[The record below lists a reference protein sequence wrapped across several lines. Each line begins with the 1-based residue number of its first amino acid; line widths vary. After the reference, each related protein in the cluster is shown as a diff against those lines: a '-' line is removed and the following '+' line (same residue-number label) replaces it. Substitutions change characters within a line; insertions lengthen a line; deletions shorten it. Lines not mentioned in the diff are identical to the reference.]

1 MPLPSLSWIARVGES
16 ALKAIP
22 FFGSA
27 VGFIALIFDIG
38 ERVLVGGINFLISSV
53 NSIDTSLFSNA
64 AFGAVSGISY
74 ANAVF
79 PLSEFVTIW
88 TSVFT
93 GAAAVLVIRWV
104 KSFVPTVAN

>member
-1 MPLPSLSWIARVGES
+1 MALPSLSWLARVGES

-22 FFGSA
+22 FFGS
-27 VGFIALIFDIG
+27 GLGLIALVFDFG
-38 ERVLVGGINFLISSV
+38 EKLLVGSINYV
-53 NSIDTSLFSNA
+53 IDTINAMDTSMFSNA
-64 AFGAVSGISY
+64 AFASVQGIAY

-88 TSVFT
+88 TAVF
-93 GAAAVLVIRWV
+93 AAAAGIILIRWV